1 MKSHGSVELNRTADL
16 SPRHR
21 FFDPSCGVHGC
32 NLHHHA
38 LFNAGRH
45 QESEGLLGEG
55 GSDSGRCVK
64 IKKKKVLPN
73 VKQHGFLHVLL

>member
-1 MKSHGSVELNRTADL
+1 MKSHGSVELNRTAGL

>member
-1 MKSHGSVELNRTADL
+1 MKSHGSVELNRTAGL

-45 QESEGLLGEG
+45 QESEGLLGNGEATAE
-55 GSDSGRCVK
+55 DV
-64 IKKKKVLPN
+64 
-73 VKQHGFLHVLL
+73 